1 MIWDCTEGNTEKILH
16 RVTVQTGCVCQE
28 SFLSTPY
35 VDIYVGVRV
44 RVRVRVRVHVRV
56 RVRVHVRV
64 CVVKYQPKQLHP
76 TTHSLSNK

>member
-1 MIWDCTEGNTEKILH
+1 
-16 RVTVQTGCVCQE
+16 
-28 SFLSTPY
+28 
-35 VDIYVGVRV
+35 
-44 RVRVRVRVHVRV
+44 VRV